1 MGLRRGTVTAL
12 AFCQALL
19 VVNNISIISLGT
31 LAGYAL
37 ADNKAFSTLPATCYI
52 GGGAASSYL
61 LSMLMKRRGRRAGF
75 TLGATAGMI
84 GTAICTLAVA
94 LHDFWLFCAGALVAG
109 IYTASGGFYR
119 FAAAD
124 TAPPAMRSRAISL
137 VLAGGMIGGILGPES
152 SKLTRDLF
160 PVTFL
165 GSYAVLI
172 VFALVAML
180 IVRRTHLPAPTDAER
195 TGPTRPLGAIVRQPV
210 FVVACLGAVT
220 SYAVMN
226 LLMGATPL
234 AMQMCGLPYSAST
247 LVIESH
253 IIGMF
258 APALFAGALV
268 QRFGPLRI
276 MAAGVGAFALCVV
289 AALAGRT
296 VTHFWLASTLLGVGW
311 CFLYVGASTLLGD
324 ACTAAEKAKTQGIN
338 DMCVFVCMGSFSLV
352 SGAIL
357 AHQGWNALNWTAVPL
372 IIASGA
378 SIAWLG
384 LRRRAG
390 APTAATVGP

>member
-1 MGLRRGTVTAL
+1 MANRRAPVGAL
-12 AFCQALL
+12 ALCQALL

-31 LAGYAL
+31 LVAYGLAG
-37 ADNKAFSTLPATCYI
+37 NKAWSTLPATAYI
-52 GGGAASSYL
+52 GGGAASSYV
-61 LSMLMKRRGRRAGF
+61 LSMLMKRHGRRYGF
-75 TLGATAGMI
+75 TAGALAGAV
-84 GTAICTLAVA
+84 GAAICTLAVA
-94 LHDFWLFCAGALVAG
+94 LQSFWIFCLGALVAG

-124 TAPPAMRSRAISL
+124 SAGANARSRAISL

-152 SKLTRDLF
+152 TKLTRGLMAPPF
-160 PVTFL
+160 LVT
-165 GSYAVLI
+165 YAVL
-172 VFALVAML
+172 VLFALAALV
-180 IVRRTHLPAPTDAER
+180 IIRRLDLPMPTEAER
-195 TGPTRPLGAIVRQPV
+195 TGPMRPLSTIVRQPV
-210 FVVACLGAVT
+210 FIVACLGAIT

-258 APALFAGALV
+258 APALFAGTLV

-276 MAAGVGAFALCVV
+276 MGGGVAAFAICVV

-324 ACTAAEKAKTQGIN
+324 AATPAEKAKVQGVN
-338 DMCVFVCMGSFSLV
+338 DMGVFVCMGLFSLV

-357 AHQGWNALNWTAVPL
+357 EHLGWNALNYTAIPL
-372 IIASGA
+372 IIASGL

-384 LRRRAG
+384 LRPRTLPPAVPVSR
-390 APTAATVGP
+390 

>member
-1 MGLRRGTVTAL
+1 MQRRRGPVGAL
-12 AFCQALL
+12 ALCQALL
-19 VVNNISIISLGT
+19 VTNNISIISLGT
-31 LAGYAL
+31 LVAYGL
-37 ADNKAFSTLPATCYI
+37 ADNKAWSTLPATMYI

-61 LSMLMKRRGRRAGF
+61 LSMLMKKHGRRFGF
-75 TLGATAGMI
+75 TLGTIAGMI

-94 LHDFWLFCAGALVAG
+94 MQSFWIFCLGALIAG
-109 IYTASGGFYR
+109 VYTASGGFYR

-124 TAPPAMRSRAISL
+124 SASTATRSRAISL

-152 SKLTRDLF
+152 TKLTKSLVA
-160 PVTFL
+160 PPFL
-165 GSYAVLI
+165 ATYAVL
-172 VFALVAML
+172 VLFAAVALV
-180 IVRRTHLPAPTDAER
+180 IIRRLDLPPPTDAER
-195 TGPTRPLGAIVRQPV
+195 TGPTRPLATIARQPV
-210 FVVACLGAVT
+210 FIVACLGAIT

-258 APALFAGALV
+258 APALFAGTLV

-276 MAAGVGAFALCVV
+276 MGCGVGAFALCVI

-296 VTHFWLASTLLGVGW
+296 VMHFWMASTLLGVGW
-311 CFLYVGASTLLGD
+311 CFLYVGATTLLGD
-324 ACTAAEKAKTQGIN
+324 AATAAEKAKVQGVN
-338 DMCVFVCMGSFSLV
+338 DMGVFICMGLFSLV

-357 AHQGWNALNWTAVPL
+357 DRLGWNALNYTAVPL
-372 IIASGA
+372 IIASGV

-384 LRRRAG
+384 LRQRG
-390 APTAATVGP
+390 EAAALAASR

>member
-1 MGLRRGTVTAL
+1 MERRRGPVGAL
-12 AFCQALL
+12 ALCQALL
-19 VVNNISIISLGT
+19 VTNNISIISLGT
-31 LAGYAL
+31 LVAYGL
-37 ADNKAFSTLPATCYI
+37 ADNKAWSTLPATMYI

-61 LSMLMKRRGRRAGF
+61 LSMLMKKHGRRFGF
-75 TLGATAGMI
+75 TLGTIAGMI

-94 LHDFWLFCAGALVAG
+94 LQSFWIFCLGALIAG
-109 IYTASGGFYR
+109 VYTASGGFYR

-124 TAPPAMRSRAISL
+124 SASTATRSRAISL

-152 SKLTRDLF
+152 TKLTKGLVAT
-160 PVTFL
+160 PFL
-165 GSYAVLI
+165 ATYAVLVLFAAI
-172 VFALVAML
+172 ALV
-180 IVRRTHLPAPTDAER
+180 IIRRLDLPPPTDAER
-195 TGPTRPLGAIVRQPV
+195 TGPTRPLSTIVRQPV
-210 FVVACLGAVT
+210 FVVACLGAIT

-258 APALFAGALV
+258 APALFAGTLV

-276 MAAGVGAFALCVV
+276 MGCGVGAFALCVI

-296 VTHFWLASTLLGVGW
+296 VMHFWLASTLLGVGW
-311 CFLYVGASTLLGD
+311 CFLYVGATTLLGD
-324 ACTAAEKAKTQGIN
+324 AATAAEKAKVQGVN
-338 DMCVFVCMGSFSLV
+338 DMGVFICMGLFSLV

-357 AHQGWNALNWTAVPL
+357 ERLGWNALNYTAVPL
-372 IIASGA
+372 IIASGI

-384 LRRRAG
+384 LRQRG
-390 APTAATVGP
+390 AAAALPASR

>member
-1 MGLRRGTVTAL
+1 MQRRRGPVGAL
-12 AFCQALL
+12 ALCQALL
-19 VVNNISIISLGT
+19 VTNNISIISLGT
-31 LAGYAL
+31 LVAYGL
-37 ADNKAFSTLPATCYI
+37 ADNKAWSTLPATMYI

-61 LSMLMKRRGRRAGF
+61 LSMLMKKHGRRFGF
-75 TLGATAGMI
+75 TLGTIAGMF

-94 LHDFWLFCAGALVAG
+94 MQSFWIFCLGALIAG
-109 IYTASGGFYR
+109 VYTASGGFYR

-124 TAPPAMRSRAISL
+124 SASPTRRSRAISL

-152 SKLTRDLF
+152 TKLTKNLVAT
-160 PVTFL
+160 PFL
-165 GSYAVLI
+165 ATYAVL
-172 VFALVAML
+172 VLFAVVALL
-180 IVRRTHLPAPTDAER
+180 IIRRLDLPPPTDAER
-195 TGPTRPLGAIVRQPV
+195 TGPTRPLSTIVQQPV
-210 FVVACLGAVT
+210 FIVACLGAIT

-253 IIGMF
+253 IIGMY
-258 APALFAGALV
+258 APALFAGTLV

-276 MAAGVGAFALCVV
+276 MGCGVGACALCVI

-296 VTHFWLASTLLGVGW
+296 ITHFWLASTLLGVGW
-311 CFLYVGASTLLGD
+311 CFLYVGATTLLGD
-324 ACTAAEKAKTQGIN
+324 AATAAEKAKVQGVN
-338 DMCVFVCMGSFSLV
+338 DMGVFICMGLFSLV

-357 AHQGWNALNWTAVPL
+357 DRLGWNALNYTAVPL
-372 IIASGA
+372 IIASGL

-384 LRRRAG
+384 LRQRG
-390 APTAATVGP
+390 EAAALSASR

>member
-1 MGLRRGTVTAL
+1 MKLRRGIIGAL

-19 VVNNISIISLGT
+19 VINNVSIISLGT

-37 ADNKAFSTLPATCYI
+37 ADNKAWSTLPATAYI

-61 LSMLMKRRGRRAGF
+61 LSMLMRHHGRRLGF
-75 TLGATAGMI
+75 TVGAIAGMI
-84 GTAICTLAVA
+84 GAAICTLAIA
-94 LHDFWLFCAGALVAG
+94 LHSFWIFCLGALVAG
-109 IYTASGGFYR
+109 VYTASGGFYR

-124 TAPPAMRSRAISL
+124 TTPPESRGRAISL
-137 VLAGGMIGGILGPES
+137 VLAGGMIGGIAGPES
-152 SKLTRDLF
+152 SKFTRELF
-160 PVTFL
+160 EPKFI
-165 GSYAVLI
+165 GSYAVL
-172 VFALVAML
+172 VLFALLALV
-180 IVRRTHLPAPTDAER
+180 IIRRLDLPKPSDAER
-195 TGPTRPLGAIVRQPV
+195 TGATRPLPTIMRQPV

-234 AMQMCGLPYSAST
+234 AMQMCGLPFSAST

-253 IIGMF
+253 IVGMF
-258 APALFAGALV
+258 APALFAGGLV

-276 MAAGVGAFALCVV
+276 MACGVAAFALCVA
-289 AALAGRT
+289 AALAGQA
-296 VTHFWLASTLLGVGW
+296 VIHFWLASTLLGVGW

-324 ACTAAEKAKTQGIN
+324 ACTAAEKAKTQGAN
-338 DMCVFVCMGSFSLV
+338 DMFVFVCMGAFSLV

-357 AHQGWNALNWTAVPL
+357 EHLGWAALNYTAIPL
-372 IIASGA
+372 IVASGV

-384 LRRRAG
+384 LRSRAA
-390 APTAATVGP
+390 APAVAATR